1 MKFKKIFISLLML
14 VSIGFTSCGTSTSGS
29 EPTGFSILLNNEVKD
44 EFTVTVGDTFNLSAN
59 VSLPITY
66 SVDDSSI
73 VSIDNNGVGTALK
86 RGTAIVS
93 AYCTNYEDIKSSI
106 FINVKAKAEQLGVGS
121 GFSADDPIFIGNEGE
136 DEPLEIYFIE
146 MRQMYADSIYIKKG
160 NVDILIDAGEAIDG
174 ELVNQILKEKM
185 NDNRLDLL
193 MASHGDS
200 DHIAGMPN
208 ALKDIEYVS
217 LAIDYGGCAT
227 NAYTKVRDEYIKK
240 GTTYH
245 TAYDCSNFTNGITS
259 RYYFTSEFYLD
270 ILDTGAYIAN
280 DYAKAASNPQS
291 VSCLFTYK
299 DFTFF
304 TSGDITTS
312 TESSLVSR
320 TILPNVTLYKAS
332 HHGSNGSNS
341 RVILDT
347 LNPKG
352 VAISS
357 ARPSGTYGAT
367 NIAPNK
373 NNTYNLDGGK
383 GHPYD
388 EAMERIYHTANIMK
402 DLRVYWN
409 MVNGTM
415 CFTTYGENDFTFHG
429 SPTLKGYYDL
439 SLTDGEAVWNEEL
452 QDFENKVTG
461 EEDKKLSDTIVFKTR
476 GYDKFLT
483 TAQ

>member
-1 MKFKKIFISLLML
+1 MKLKKVITSLFIIL
-14 VSIGFTSCGTSTSGS
+14 SIGFTSCNTGTKPNRIEVLVNGNSG
-29 EPTGFSILLNNEVKD
+29 D
-44 EFTVTVGDTFNLSAN
+44 EFNITVGDTFSLS
-59 VSLPITY
+59 VDSSLPINY

-73 VSIDNNGVGTALK
+73 VSLNENGVGTALK
-86 RGTAIVS
+86 LGTAIIS
-93 AYCTNYEDIKSSI
+93 ASYKKYSSI
-106 FINVKAKAEQLGVGS
+106 KTSLFINVKAKVEQIGVGS

-136 DEPLEIYFIE
+136 DEPLEVYFIE

-160 NVDILIDAGEAIDG
+160 NVDILIDAGETLDG

-208 ALKDIEYVS
+208 ALKGIENVS
-217 LAIDYGGCAT
+217 LVIDYGGSAT
-227 NAYTKVRDEYIKK
+227 NVYTQVRDEYIKK

-245 TAYDCSNFTNGITS
+245 SAYDCANFTAGITS
-259 RYYFTSEFYLD
+259 RYYFTSDFYLD
-270 ILDTGAYIAN
+270 ILDTGQYIAN

-312 TESSLVSR
+312 TEESLVNR
-320 TILPNVTLYKAS
+320 TFLPNVTLYKAS

-341 RVILDT
+341 RTILDA

-357 ARPSGTYGAT
+357 ARPSGSYGDD
-367 NIAPNK
+367 NIKPSQ

-388 EAMERIYHTANIMK
+388 EAMQRIYQTVNIMK

-415 CFTTYGENDFTFHG
+415 CFTTYGENDFAFHG

-439 SLTDGEAVWNEEL
+439 SKTNGEAVWNEEL

-476 GYDKFLT
+476 GYDKFLA

>member
-1 MKFKKIFISLLML
+1 M
-14 VSIGFTSCGTSTSGS
+14 SIGITSCN
-29 EPTGFSILLNNEVKD
+29 TGNTGVVPEGIQILVNGESKD
-44 EFTVTVGDTFNLSAN
+44 EVNVTLGDTFNLSVN
-59 VSLPITY
+59 TKLEVTY
-66 SVDDSSI
+66 TVDDSSI
-73 VSIDNNGVGTALK
+73 VSIDENGKGSALK
-86 RGTAIVS
+86 LGTAIVS
-93 AYCTNYEDIKSSI
+93 ASLKNYSYLKSSL
-106 FINVKAKAEQLGVGS
+106 FVNVKSKVEQLGVGS

-174 ELVNQILKEKM
+174 ELVNQVLKEKM

-200 DHIAGMPN
+200 DHIAGMSN
-208 ALKDIEYVS
+208 ALKDIENVS
-217 LAIDYGGCAT
+217 LVIDYGGSAT
-227 NAYTKVRDEYIKK
+227 NVYTKVRDEYIKK
-240 GTTYH
+240 GAVYH
-245 TAYDCSNFTNGITS
+245 SAYDCVNFTAGITS

-270 ILDTGAYIAN
+270 ILDTGQYIAN
-280 DYAKAASNPQS
+280 NYAKAASNPQS

-304 TSGDITTS
+304 SSGDITTS
-312 TESSLVSR
+312 TEESLVNR
-320 TILPNVTLYKAS
+320 TFLPNVTLYKAS
-332 HHGSNGSNS
+332 HHGSNGSNG
-341 RVILDT
+341 RTILDT

-357 ARPSGTYGAT
+357 ARPSGSYG
-367 NIAPNK
+367 NDDIKPNK

-388 EAMERIYHTANIMK
+388 EAIQRIYQTANIMK

-439 SLTDGEAVWNEEL
+439 SKTDGEPVWNEEL

-461 EEDKKLSDTIVFKTR
+461 EEDKKLSDTVVFKTR
-476 GYDKFLT
+476 GYDKYLAS
-483 TAQ
+483 AQ